1 MRLSPGLIVRRAFFA
16 SAGGPSRCIS
26 KWALLLA
33 VITLLPFSL
42 QAKELKPK
50 TIQAFDEY
58 VQSREAGM
66 RQELASGKH
75 FLWIDTLPQ
84 PDRDQAYADLKRG
97 EIMAKHF
104 QMGDTEFPIPIPG
117 GLIHDWVG
125 IVFIPNVT
133 LSQVTGLLQDY
144 DHDFMYY
151 SPEIERSKLLQHSG
165 DDYKLYF
172 RLRRTQI
179 ITVVMDTEY
188 DVHYTK
194 LDADHVYSFSH
205 STRIAEVDN
214 PDEPQESLKP
224 VGDDHGFLWRLDT
237 YWRFYQ
243 ADGGVYVQTNAIT
256 LTRDIPIGLG
266 WLIRPFIEKIP
277 VQSVNF
283 TLENTR
289 KALESK
295 SVSLPASAPQRASI
309 IDP

>member
-1 MRLSPGLIVRRAFFA
+1 MRLSPGLAVLRVFFG
-16 SAGGPSRCIS
+16 STGHSIRHIS
-26 KWALLLA
+26 KWALALA
-33 VITLLPFSL
+33 VIALLPLTL

-50 TIQAFDEY
+50 TIQAFDQY
-58 VQSREAGM
+58 VQSRETGM
-66 RQELASGKH
+66 RQELESGKN
-75 FLWIDTLPQ
+75 FLWIDSLPK
-84 PDRDQAYADLKRG
+84 PDRDQAYADLKHG
-97 EIMAKHF
+97 EIIAKHF
-104 QMGDTEFPIPIPG
+104 QMEDTEFPVPIPG

-125 IVFIPNVT
+125 IVFIPNVS
-133 LSQVTGLLQDY
+133 LPQVTGLLQDY
-144 DHDFMYY
+144 DHDSMYY

-188 DVHYTK
+188 DVHYTR
-194 LDADHVYSFSH
+194 LDANHVYSFSH
-205 STRIAEVDN
+205 STRIAEVEN
-214 PDEPQESLKP
+214 PDEPQESVKP
-224 VGDDHGFLWRLDT
+224 VGDDHGFLWRLYT

-243 ADGGVYVQTNAIT
+243 ADGGVYVQTNAIS

-289 KALESK
+289 KALENK
-295 SVSLPASAPQRASI
+295 TVSLPAPQPQRAGI
-309 IDP
+309 INP